1 MAPVWPANA
10 RRAWVAARD
19 PRLTRLYMLARAV
32 RGACSERRADR
43 RHREAARGRRQSQLL
58 RSRNAAVNANALGRK
73 QRSCERHREACRAG
87 CQVCVPASRGPS
99 FPSPCARPS
108 ALRCGGGVCA
118 TCCPRVR
125 DTAPTRAHLCR
136 RTRTHARTH
145 ACMHA
150 RTHARTHARMQTHA
164 HTNTHAH
171 THCTHARA
179 HARAHTVCIRRIN
192 TDGQHCTMQPTG
204 GTWTASKSC
213 STWVPTPTRSQ
224 RVGRHPW
231 RYEP

>member
-1 MAPVWPANA
+1 
-10 RRAWVAARD
+10 
-19 PRLTRLYMLARAV
+19 MLARAV

-150 RTHARTHARMQTHA
+150 RTHARTHACKHTHTQTH
-164 HTNTHAH
+164 TH
-171 THCTHARA
+171 THTARTHVHTHVHTQCVSDESTRMDSTAPCSQLGVRGLRRKAARLGCRPL
-179 HARAHTVCIRRIN
+179 RAVREWEDTH
-192 TDGQHCTMQPTG
+192 G
-204 GTWTASKSC
+204 GMNPK
-213 STWVPTPTRSQ
+213 P
-224 RVGRHPW
+224 
-231 RYEP
+231 